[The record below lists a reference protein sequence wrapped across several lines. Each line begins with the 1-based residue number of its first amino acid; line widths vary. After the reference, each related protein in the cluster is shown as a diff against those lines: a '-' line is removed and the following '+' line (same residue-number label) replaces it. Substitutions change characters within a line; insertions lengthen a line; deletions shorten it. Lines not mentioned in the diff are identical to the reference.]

1 MDHKPSAI
9 GCLSL
14 TLTVAD
20 APKLQITLTST
31 VAPDAGLQRKP
42 KLQHKPNL
50 SLSLSID
57 RGGDQGLGVYS
68 RLSPRLGWG
77 LGSGLHLRL
86 SRSLGLS
93 FNLQRRLWLGLKHV
107 FKFTFDFHLQLRL
120 PRLSDA

>member
-20 APKLQITLTST
+20 APKLHITLTST

-50 SLSLSID
+50 GLSLRTD
-57 RGGDQGLGVYS
+57 RGGDQGLGVFQTKPKAGVGLGI
-68 RLSPRLGWG
+68 RIALAPKPEPRLK
-77 LGSGLHLRL
+77 
-86 SRSLGLS
+86 
-93 FNLQRRLWLGLKHV
+93 LQSSAQALAWTQTCV
-107 FKFTFDFHLQLRL
+107 
-120 PRLSDA
+120 